1 MQKVSFTKNSL
12 GSKSG
17 NNAVVLFVIPASL
30 FTLPPFSSKE
40 NSIVCTAFSIT
51 YSSPLA
57 NKNGLASISLNSFFN
72 LKSIF
77 GIFTISSSSIFL
89 LPLKFSLFSLISA

>member
-57 NKNGLASISLNSFFN
+57 NKNGLASISLNYFF
-72 LKSIF
+72 S
-77 GIFTISSSSIFL
+77 
-89 LPLKFSLFSLISA
+89 